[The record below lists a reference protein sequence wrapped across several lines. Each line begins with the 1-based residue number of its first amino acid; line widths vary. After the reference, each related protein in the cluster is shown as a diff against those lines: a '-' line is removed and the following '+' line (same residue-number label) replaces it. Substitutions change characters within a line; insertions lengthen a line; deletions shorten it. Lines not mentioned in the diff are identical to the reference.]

1 MMKTWKETMEDILKL
16 LQQEQILIIAP
27 NPLESLNEIFSTI
40 SQTIS
45 YKNIDYSII
54 HLQPTN
60 TDINQELLTDVLNSI
75 EFECAG
81 LWFVVLSNIEPQS
94 DFIKKILQTIDES
107 NHFINFDKIE
117 VELLVCVADGQELL
131 WLNPH
136 DQSETSLNKL
146 VKLLETHQWKISLIK

>member
-1 MMKTWKETMEDILKL
+1 MKTWKETMEDILKL